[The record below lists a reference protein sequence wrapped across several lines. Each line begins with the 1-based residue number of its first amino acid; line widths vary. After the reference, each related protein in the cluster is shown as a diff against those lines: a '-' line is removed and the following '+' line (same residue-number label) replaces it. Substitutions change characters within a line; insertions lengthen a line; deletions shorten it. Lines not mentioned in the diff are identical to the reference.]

1 MKYTNIKKVL
11 NIQIKKNIKALW
23 TWKDNNFTMIYN
35 AYDATDRIYTP
46 IQLLEEINKTIKEN
60 GKTKQ
65 QIINKSKEPKQNN
78 KENE

>member
-1 MKYTNIKKVL
+1 
-11 NIQIKKNIKALW
+11 
-23 TWKDNNFTMIYN
+23 MIYK

-60 GKTKQ
+60 GKTEQ
-65 QIINKSKEPKQNN
+65 QIINKSKELEQNN